1 MAQENLTDVIVKR
14 FGDSLTHFLK
24 LVDPER
30 KYPTDLN
37 LSKAWSNLSLAE
49 QRKLYLYLL
58 YRKWQ
63 GLAIYG
69 EPYYI
74 IMNCHPYPTNW
85 RGKIGINRLMKE
97 NKMVIAKFNGEYGT
111 YTIEEAKTWEMTD
124 VKPLNF

>member
-1 MAQENLTDVIVKR
+1 MESIDDVMNKR
-14 FGDSLTHFLK
+14 MSKSLLYFLK

-30 KYPTDLN
+30 KYGFEKN
-37 LSKAWSNLSLAE
+37 LIEEWNRLTLSE

-69 EPYYI
+69 EPYFI